1 MWEVIA
7 KISTRSHD
15 SAVMLTTHSME
26 ECEALCSRVGI
37 MVGGRLRCLGTVQHL
52 KSKFGQGLMAEVQL
66 QAVSDEDAAAFAQQ
80 NGLAARSRLTH
91 GDMAQR
97 CAALGDAN
105 RMTLLQSM
113 DDTAWAVNA
122 ALQQDGSI
130 PPTLFATWWLQ
141 EERVRPVC
149 AFFNQHFT
157 GAQLVERQ
165 GGKLRFRL
173 PVAVMPVSDAFELMQ
188 NNKDRLGV
196 QEYSLSQTTLEQIFN
211 QFAAQQE
218 EETGGAVGILN
229 TGVLG
234 GGAGGGGADAVA
246 APAQVMVTVPEGWSV
261 GQQLAVNTP
270 DGQVL
275 NVDVPE
281 GLGPGA
287 QITVSVPPA
296 QQPAAAGAVALNVD
310 GPRRVV

>member
-1 MWEVIA
+1 M
-7 KISTRSHD
+7 
-15 SAVMLTTHSME
+15 
-26 ECEALCSRVGI
+26 
-37 MVGGRLRCLGTVQHL
+37 
-52 KSKFGQGLMAEVQL
+52 
-66 QAVSDEDAAAFAQQ
+66 
-80 NGLAARSRLTH
+80 
-91 GDMAQR
+91 
-97 CAALGDAN
+97 
-105 RMTLLQSM
+105 
-113 DDTAWAVNA
+113 
-122 ALQQDGSI
+122 
-130 PPTLFATWWLQ
+130 
-141 EERVRPVC
+141 RPVC

-275 NVDVPE
+275 NVDVPK

>member
-1 MWEVIA
+1 MP
-7 KISTRSHD
+7 IS
-15 SAVMLTTHSME
+15 SA
-26 ECEALCSRVGI
+26 
-37 MVGGRLRCLGTVQHL
+37 
-52 KSKFGQGLMAEVQL
+52 
-66 QAVSDEDAAAFAQQ
+66 DAAAFAQQ
-80 NGLAARSRLTH
+80 AGLSVDSCLTH
-91 GDMAQR
+91 AEMAQK
-97 CAALGDAN
+97 CAMLGDAN
-105 RMTLLQSM
+105 RMALLQSM
-113 DDTAWAVNA
+113 DDTAWTINA
-122 ALQQDGSI
+122 LLQQDGTI
-130 PPTLFATWWLQ
+130 TAVMFATWWLQ

-149 AFFNQHFT
+149 AFFNQHLT

-165 GGKLRFRL
+165 GSKLRFRL

-188 NNKDRLGV
+188 SNKDRLGV

-234 GGAGGGGADAVA
+234 GSGAADAGAGAADAIA

-275 NVDVPE
+275 NVDVPK
-281 GLGPGA
+281 GLGAGA

-296 QQPAAAGAVALNVD
+296 QQPAGASAVALNAN
-310 GPRRVV
+310 GPLRVV